1 MGLVLGIGRKRWG
14 PPGNERLTSS
24 VGLVLLVLLGVETL
38 TTIALRSFL
47 PEHVFLGMLL
57 LPPVVLK
64 LVSICWRFACYYARR
79 EPYVLAGPPRIL
91 LRMLAPFL
99 VASTLLLF
107 GTGVAM
113 IVVGHRGGQLRTLHT
128 FSFVAWGVLMGVHV
142 LAYLTRVFRDGIAD
156 WRRSATDVVDG
167 VRVRRA
173 LLLGSLLAGVIV
185 ALATYS
191 AQKTVLHHGGR
202 DREGASY
209 SSASTAS
216 P

>member
-1 MGLVLGIGRKRWG
+1 MLRTGRGWG

-24 VGLVLLVLLGVETL
+24 TGLLLLVLLAVETL

-64 LVSICWRFACYYARR
+64 LASICWRFACYYTRK

-91 LRMLAPFL
+91 LRMLAPLL
-99 VASTLLLF
+99 VASTVMLF

-113 IVVGHRGGQLRTLHT
+113 IVVGHRGGELRTLHT

-142 LAYLTRVFRDGIAD
+142 LAYLTRVVREGIAD
-156 WRRSATDVVDG
+156 WRPHAAEVVAG
-167 VRVRRA
+167 VRTRRA
-173 LLLGSLLAGVIV
+173 LLLGSVLAGVVV
-185 ALATYS
+185 ALATWS
-191 AQKTVLHHGGR
+191 PQQTVLHHGGH
-202 DREGASY
+202 DHHEGAAY
-209 SSASTAS
+209 SRASTAS

>member
-1 MGLVLGIGRKRWG
+1 MGVMLGIGLRKWG

-24 VGLVLLVLLGVETL
+24 VGLVLLALLGVETL

-47 PEHVFLGMLL
+47 PEHIFLGMLL
-57 LPPVVLK
+57 LPPVALK
-64 LVSICWRFACYYARR
+64 LASICWRFACYYARR
-79 EPYVLAGPPRIL
+79 QPYVLAGPPRIV
-91 LRMLAPFL
+91 LRTLAPFL
-99 VASTLLLF
+99 VASTLMLF

-113 IVVGHRGGQLRTLHT
+113 IVVGHRGGELRTLHT
-128 FSFVAWGVLMGVHV
+128 FSFIAWGVLMAVHV

-156 WRRSATDVVDG
+156 WRRSATDVVTG

-173 LLLGSLLAGVIV
+173 LLVGSLLAGVAV

-191 AQKTVLHHGGR
+191 EQKTVLHQGGR
-202 DREGASY
+202 DREGAAY
-209 SSASTAS
+209 SRASTAS

>member
-1 MGLVLGIGRKRWG
+1 MLGIGRRRWG

-38 TTIALRSFL
+38 TTIALGSFL

-64 LVSICWRFACYYARR
+64 LASICWRFACYYARR

-91 LRMLAPFL
+91 LRMLAPLL
-99 VASTLLLF
+99 VASTLVLF
-107 GTGVAM
+107 GTGVTM
-113 IVVGHRGGQLRTLHT
+113 VVVGHRGGELRTLHT

-142 LAYLTRVFRDGIAD
+142 LAYLTRVFREGIAD
-156 WRRSATDVVDG
+156 WRRSTRDVVAG
-167 VRVRRA
+167 VRTRRA
-173 LLLGSLLAGVIV
+173 LLVGSLLAGVIV
-185 ALATYS
+185 ALATWNP
-191 AQKTVLHHGGR
+191 QQTVLHHGGH
-202 DREGASY
+202 DHHEGAAAY
-209 SSASTAS
+209 SSASSAS